1 MTGKNIR
8 TAMEVAQEFIK
19 VVRKMEDEDSSF
31 RESYTSPRT
40 RGELRR
46 KSLDLSRALADMRKA
61 DSD

>member
-8 TAMEVAQEFIK
+8 EAKALALEFIK
-19 VVRKMEDEDSSF
+19 IVHKMEHEDSSF

-61 DSD
+61 GSD

>member
-1 MTGKNIR
+1 
-8 TAMEVAQEFIK
+8 MEVAQEFIK

-61 DSD
+61 GSD

>member
-1 MTGKNIR
+1 MTGKNTR
-8 TAMEVAQEFIK
+8 EAKALALEFIK
-19 VVRKMEDEDSSF
+19 IVHKMEDEDSSF

-61 DSD
+61 GSD

>member
-19 VVRKMEDEDSSF
+19 LVRKMEDEDSSF

-40 RGELRR
+40 RGALRR

-61 DSD
+61 GSD

>member
-19 VVRKMEDEDSSF
+19 LVRKMEDEDSSF

-40 RGELRR
+40 IVDLRR

-61 DSD
+61 GSD

>member
-19 VVRKMEDEDSSF
+19 LVRKMEDEDSSF
-31 RESYTSPRT
+31 RKSYTSPRT
-40 RGELRR
+40 RGYLRR

-61 DSD
+61 GSD

>member
-19 VVRKMEDEDSSF
+19 LVRKMEDEDSSF

-40 RGELRR
+40 RVELRR

-61 DSD
+61 GSD